1 MKRPNPTTVRFKE
14 DQLERLKELSKEDN
28 CAVNYLI
35 RRAVEELLIRRG
47 K

>member
-14 DQLERLKELSKEDN
+14 DQLERLKVLSKEDN

-35 RRAVEELLIRRG
+35 KKAVDELLIKRG